1 VKRYMISVSAY
12 DKDGKRLN
20 GNTWAIDAENQRDAI
35 ELAKSKQW
43 TNVATVKVVAKIG
56 AVFDRKQ
63 H

>member
-1 VKRYMISVSAY
+1 MKRYMISVTAY

-43 TNVATVKVVAKIG
+43 ANVATTRVVAKVG
-56 AVFDRKQ
+56 AIIDRKPR
-63 H
+63 